1 MSMHKISAQLNA
13 RSLTYAQGYFDGD
26 RARMSGKAYTTYV
39 MVGIDEYCL
48 GFRAGYFAN
57 DRSLPNTIASDNKSN
72 LAGCEM
78 TSHAQAA

>member
-1 MSMHKISAQLNA
+1 MPKISVQLNS
-13 RSLTYAQGYFDGD
+13 RSLTYAQGYVEGD
-26 RARMSGKAYTTYV
+26 LARMSGKAYTTYV

-57 DRSLPNTIASDNKSN
+57 DRCLPNTIASDNKN
-72 LAGCEM
+72 NVAGREM